1 MLWKY
6 ELDHATFWWKS
17 FNSFPFSWNNIEIT
31 HHGMWLTPLAASL
44 TSSLTL
50 TPFVSFA
57 SGPPVL
63 APTFRMSV
71 HFQLKIFTLL
81 SHLLEILF
89 SPRFLLHS
97 KNTTTHRTFA
107 YYSIKNIPIFHHSN
121 ILYNLKVLIYLMI
134 YFLPHYKTVS
144 SMSTTKICL
153 SDAFLCPQHLCQ
165 VHSMSSTNIH
175 WRIT

>member
-1 MLWKY
+1 MAYDWLPW
-6 ELDHATFWWKS
+6 LHLSPLPWPWHLL
-17 FNSFPFSWNNIEIT
+17 FPLLLALLSWRQPSECQF
-31 HHGMWLTPLAASL
+31 
-44 TSSLTL
+44 TSNL
-50 TPFVSFA
+50 
-57 SGPPVL
+57 
-63 APTFRMSV
+63 
-71 HFQLKIFTLL
+71 IFTLL

-89 SPRFLLHS
+89 PPTFLLHS

-107 YYSIKNIPIFHHSN
+107 YYSIKSIPIFHHSN

-153 SDAFLCPQHLCQ
+153 SDAFLRPQHLCQ